1 MKYFKAQ
8 FYSQAIGD
16 EEIIYIAKET
26 KEEAEQFC
34 SEYLFTDFPY
44 SDPSQYYFESDFET
58 EEEYREECEDFLN
71 ECGYNLWEVSKEEYE
86 EER

>member
-34 SEYLFTDFPY
+34 SEYLFTAFP
-44 SDPSQYYFESDFET
+44 
-58 EEEYREECEDFLN
+58 
-71 ECGYNLWEVSKEEYE
+71 
-86 EER
+86 